1 MLSWG
6 ERSELAPPLDFSFCS
21 ISSIEELLRVQP
33 RAGPLPPQPTHA
45 LRLNN
50 NSLEALGGLPPTLE
64 QLLVTPAQL
73 HWLDLS
79 FNCLTDI
86 DPVCRETVPQFP
98 WGAGAGVSQADG
110 RGGPQVLTTFRT
122 LRSLQ
127 LHGNNIGSLAEVDKL
142 GVLPQLRRLTLH
154 GNPMEEQRGYRSYVL
169 SLLPHLTSLDFS
181 GVTKQDRDDAA
192 NARLQHGK
200 KWRGPGHRAPASE

>member
-1 MLSWG
+1 MGEGGGRGRAPAPRQGMLSWG
-6 ERSELAPPLDFSFCS
+6 ERPELASPLDFSFCC

-73 HWLDLS
+73 RWLDLS
-79 FNCLTDI
+79 FNCLTAI
-86 DPVCRETVPQFP
+86 DP
-98 WGAGAGVSQADG
+98 
-110 RGGPQVLTTFRT
+110 VLTTFRA

-127 LHGNNIGSLAEVDKL
+127 LHGNSISSLAEVDKL

-181 GVTKQDRDDAA
+181 GVTKQDREDAA

-200 KWRGPGHRAPASE
+200 KK

>member
-1 MLSWG
+1 MGEGGGRGRAPAPRQGMLSLG
-6 ERSELAPPLDFSFCS
+6 ERPELASPLDFSFCC
-21 ISSIEELLRVQP
+21 ISSIKELLRVQP

-73 HWLDLS
+73 RWLDLS
-79 FNCLTDI
+79 FNRLTAI
-86 DPVCRETVPQFP
+86 DP
-98 WGAGAGVSQADG
+98 
-110 RGGPQVLTTFRT
+110 VLTTFRA

-127 LHGNNIGSLAEVDKL
+127 LHGNSISSLAEVDKL

-181 GVTKQDRDDAA
+181 GVTKQDREDAA

-200 KWRGPGHRAPASE
+200 KK